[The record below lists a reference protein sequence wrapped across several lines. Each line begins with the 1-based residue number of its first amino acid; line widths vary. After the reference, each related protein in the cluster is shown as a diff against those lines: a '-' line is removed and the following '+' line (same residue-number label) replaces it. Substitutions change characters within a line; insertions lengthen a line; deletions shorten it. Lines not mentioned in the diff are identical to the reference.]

1 MAKKNIDLAVVLH
14 DDCDYKDWL
23 VELKERFYSH
33 RLKAS
38 CATNGYLLDFYWKLG
53 RDIEAKQYTNT
64 YGSGFYKN
72 LSQDLK
78 NEMPGVKG
86 FSPTNLKY
94 MSYFYKLYAPLQA
107 NCPQLADNFKL
118 LFLIPWDHHRRI
130 IDKCKSNGATD
141 NQRPFNAHLHAY
153 VVYKK
158 IYGMQAAVVLNL
170 MHKGKDLLAL
180 MK

>member
-1 MAKKNIDLAVVLH
+1 MVMFKVTICDLKNKDRNMADNIEHQDKGELVAN
-14 DDCDYKDWL
+14 CD
-23 VELKERFYSH
+23 RFYSH

-38 CATNGYLLDFYWKLG
+38 CATNG
-53 RDIEAKQYTNT
+53 
-64 YGSGFYKN
+64 
-72 LSQDLK
+72 
-78 NEMPGVKG
+78 
-86 FSPTNLKY
+86 
-94 MSYFYKLYAPLQA
+94 YFYKLYAPLQA
-107 NCPQLADNFKL
+107 NCPQLADDFKL

-130 IDKCKSNGATD
+130 IDKCKGNGATD

-158 IYGMQAAVVLNL
+158 IYGMQAVVVLNL

>member
-1 MAKKNIDLAVVLH
+1 MFKVTICDLKNKDRNMADNIEHQDKGELVAN
-14 DDCDYKDWL
+14 CD
-23 VELKERFYSH
+23 RFYSY

-38 CATNGYLLDFYWKLG
+38 CATNG
-53 RDIEAKQYTNT
+53 
-64 YGSGFYKN
+64 
-72 LSQDLK
+72 
-78 NEMPGVKG
+78 
-86 FSPTNLKY
+86 
-94 MSYFYKLYAPLQA
+94 YFYKLYAPLQA
-107 NCPQLADNFKL
+107 NCPQLADNFIEDLYITDIQRVVAQNKNRPQTADDFKL

-130 IDKCKSNGATD
+130 IDKCKGNGATD

>member
-1 MAKKNIDLAVVLH
+1 M
-14 DDCDYKDWL
+14 
-23 VELKERFYSH
+23 
-33 RLKAS
+33 
-38 CATNGYLLDFYWKLG
+38 LLNMVMFKVT
-53 RDIEAKQYTNT
+53 IC
-64 YGSGFYKN
+64 
-72 LSQDLK
+72 DLK
-78 NEMPGVKG
+78 NKDRNMADNIE
-86 FSPTNLKY
+86 
-94 MSYFYKLYAPLQA
+94 YFYKLYAPLQA
-107 NCPQLADNFKL
+107 NCPQAADDFKL

-130 IDKCKSNGATD
+130 IDKCKGNGATD

>member
-1 MAKKNIDLAVVLH
+1 MLLNMVMFKVTICDLKNKDRNMGDNIEHQDKGELVAN
-14 DDCDYKDWL
+14 CD
-23 VELKERFYSH
+23 RFYSH

-38 CATNGYLLDFYWKLG
+38 CATNGY
-53 RDIEAKQYTNT
+53 
-64 YGSGFYKN
+64 
-72 LSQDLK
+72 
-78 NEMPGVKG
+78 
-86 FSPTNLKY
+86 
-94 MSYFYKLYAPLQA
+94 FYKLYAPLQA
-107 NCPQLADNFKL
+107 NCPQTADDFKL

-130 IDKCKSNGATD
+130 IDKCKGNGATD

-170 MHKGKDLLAL
+170 MHKGKDLLAF

>member
-1 MAKKNIDLAVVLH
+1 MLINMVMFKVTICDLKNKDRNMADNIEHQDKGELVAN
-14 DDCDYKDWL
+14 CD
-23 VELKERFYSH
+23 RFYSH

-38 CATNGYLLDFYWKLG
+38 CATNGY
-53 RDIEAKQYTNT
+53 
-64 YGSGFYKN
+64 
-72 LSQDLK
+72 
-78 NEMPGVKG
+78 
-86 FSPTNLKY
+86 
-94 MSYFYKLYAPLQA
+94 FYKLYAPLQA
-107 NCPQLADNFKL
+107 NCPQTADDFKL

-130 IDKCKSNGATD
+130 IDKCKGNGATD

-170 MHKGKDLLAL
+170 MHKGKDLLAF

>member
-38 CATNGYLLDFYWKLG
+38 CATNGY
-53 RDIEAKQYTNT
+53 
-64 YGSGFYKN
+64 
-72 LSQDLK
+72 
-78 NEMPGVKG
+78 
-86 FSPTNLKY
+86 
-94 MSYFYKLYAPLQA
+94 FYKLYAPLQA
-107 NCPQLADNFKL
+107 NCPQAADDFKL
-118 LFLIPWDHHRRI
+118 PFLIPWDHHRRI
-130 IDKCKSNGATD
+130 IDKCKGNGATD

-158 IYGMQAAVVLNL
+158 IYGMQAAVLLNL
-170 MHKGKDLLAL
+170 MHKGKDLLAF

>member
-1 MAKKNIDLAVVLH
+1 MLINMVMFKVTI
-14 DDCDYKDWL
+14 C
-23 VELKERFYSH
+23 
-33 RLKAS
+33 
-38 CATNGYLLDFYWKLG
+38 
-53 RDIEAKQYTNT
+53 
-64 YGSGFYKN
+64 
-72 LSQDLK
+72 DLK
-78 NEMPGVKG
+78 NKDRNMADNIE
-86 FSPTNLKY
+86 
-94 MSYFYKLYAPLQA
+94 YFYKLYAPLQA
-107 NCPQLADNFKL
+107 NCPQAADDFKL

-130 IDKCKSNGATD
+130 IDKCKGNGATD

>member
-1 MAKKNIDLAVVLH
+1 MFKVTICDLKNKDRNMADNIEHQDKGELVAN
-14 DDCDYKDWL
+14 CD
-23 VELKERFYSH
+23 RFYSH

-38 CATNGYLLDFYWKLG
+38 CATNG
-53 RDIEAKQYTNT
+53 
-64 YGSGFYKN
+64 
-72 LSQDLK
+72 
-78 NEMPGVKG
+78 
-86 FSPTNLKY
+86 
-94 MSYFYKLYAPLQA
+94 YFYKLYAPLQA

-130 IDKCKSNGATD
+130 IDKCKGNGATD

-170 MHKGKDLLAL
+170 MHKGKDLLAF

>member
-1 MAKKNIDLAVVLH
+1 MLLNMVMFKVTNCDLKNKDRNMADNIEHQDKGELVAN
-14 DDCDYKDWL
+14 CD
-23 VELKERFYSH
+23 RFYSH

-38 CATNGYLLDFYWKLG
+38 CATNG
-53 RDIEAKQYTNT
+53 
-64 YGSGFYKN
+64 
-72 LSQDLK
+72 
-78 NEMPGVKG
+78 
-86 FSPTNLKY
+86 
-94 MSYFYKLYAPLQA
+94 YFYKLYAPLQA
-107 NCPQLADNFKL
+107 NCPQLADDFKL

-130 IDKCKSNGATD
+130 IDKCKGNGATD

-170 MHKGKDLLAL
+170 MHKGKDLLAF

>member
-1 MAKKNIDLAVVLH
+1 MLLNMVMFKVTICDLKNKDRNMADNIEHQDKGELVAN
-14 DDCDYKDWL
+14 CD
-23 VELKERFYSH
+23 RFYSH

-38 CATNGYLLDFYWKLG
+38 CATN
-53 RDIEAKQYTNT
+53 
-64 YGSGFYKN
+64 
-72 LSQDLK
+72 
-78 NEMPGVKG
+78 
-86 FSPTNLKY
+86 
-94 MSYFYKLYAPLQA
+94 SYFYKLYAPLQA
-107 NCPQLADNFKL
+107 NCPQLADDFKL

-130 IDKCKSNGATD
+130 IDKCKGNGATD

-158 IYGMQAAVVLNL
+158 IYGMQAVVVLNL

>member
-1 MAKKNIDLAVVLH
+1 MLLNMVMFKVTICDLKNKDRNMADNIEHQDKEELVAN
-14 DDCDYKDWL
+14 CD
-23 VELKERFYSH
+23 RFYSH

-38 CATNGYLLDFYWKLG
+38 CATNGY
-53 RDIEAKQYTNT
+53 
-64 YGSGFYKN
+64 
-72 LSQDLK
+72 
-78 NEMPGVKG
+78 
-86 FSPTNLKY
+86 
-94 MSYFYKLYAPLQA
+94 FYKLYAPLQA
-107 NCPQLADNFKL
+107 NCPQAADDFKL

-130 IDKCKSNGATD
+130 IDKCKGNGATD
-141 NQRPFNAHLHAY
+141 NQSPFNAHLHAY

>member
-1 MAKKNIDLAVVLH
+1 MLLNMVMFKVTICDLKNKDRNMADNIEHQDKGELVAN
-14 DDCDYKDWL
+14 CD
-23 VELKERFYSH
+23 RFYSH

-38 CATNGYLLDFYWKLG
+38 CATNG
-53 RDIEAKQYTNT
+53 
-64 YGSGFYKN
+64 
-72 LSQDLK
+72 
-78 NEMPGVKG
+78 
-86 FSPTNLKY
+86 
-94 MSYFYKLYAPLQA
+94 YFYKLYAPLQA

-130 IDKCKSNGATD
+130 IDKCKGNGATD

>member
-1 MAKKNIDLAVVLH
+1 MFKVTICDLKNKDRNMADNIEHQDKGELVAN
-14 DDCDYKDWL
+14 CD
-23 VELKERFYSH
+23 RFYSH

-38 CATNGYLLDFYWKLG
+38 CATNG
-53 RDIEAKQYTNT
+53 
-64 YGSGFYKN
+64 
-72 LSQDLK
+72 
-78 NEMPGVKG
+78 
-86 FSPTNLKY
+86 
-94 MSYFYKLYAPLQA
+94 YFYKLYAPLQA
-107 NCPQLADNFKL
+107 NCPQLADDFKF

-130 IDKCKSNGATD
+130 IDKCKGNGATD

-170 MHKGKDLLAL
+170 MHKGKDLLAF

>member
-1 MAKKNIDLAVVLH
+1 MFKVTICDLKNKDRNMADNIEHQDKGELVAN
-14 DDCDYKDWL
+14 CD
-23 VELKERFYSH
+23 RFYCH

-38 CATNGYLLDFYWKLG
+38 CATNG
-53 RDIEAKQYTNT
+53 
-64 YGSGFYKN
+64 
-72 LSQDLK
+72 
-78 NEMPGVKG
+78 
-86 FSPTNLKY
+86 
-94 MSYFYKLYAPLQA
+94 YFYKLYAPLQA
-107 NCPQLADNFKL
+107 NCPQAADDFKL

-130 IDKCKSNGATD
+130 IDKCKGNGATD

>member
-1 MAKKNIDLAVVLH
+1 MLLNMVMFKVTNCDLKNKDRNMADNIEHQDKGELVAN
-14 DDCDYKDWL
+14 CD
-23 VELKERFYSH
+23 RFYSH

-38 CATNGYLLDFYWKLG
+38 CATND
-53 RDIEAKQYTNT
+53 
-64 YGSGFYKN
+64 
-72 LSQDLK
+72 
-78 NEMPGVKG
+78 
-86 FSPTNLKY
+86 
-94 MSYFYKLYAPLQA
+94 YFYKLYAPLQA
-107 NCPQLADNFKL
+107 NCPQLADNFIEDLYIADIQRVVAQSKNRPQTADDFKL

-130 IDKCKSNGATD
+130 IDKCKGNGATD

-170 MHKGKDLLAL
+170 MHKGKDLLAF